1 MRIVSKR
8 RSGGSVN
15 NSPSSCHTSPSASD
29 SSDHVAAQKS
39 RKEPDHKRKRV
50 QSSTISSTFAELKIK
65 IPKKST
71 PDVYQKVSSDV
82 TEPVLTQLD
91 DPKLDRFQKKESE
104 ISEESKT
111 VTLDEVDKKENAEI
125 EKRESRRGR
134 YKCKFCSF
142 HGTKEGIVRHIQGKN
157 SNWKIS
163 SLTLYCSIGTHH
175 EKYIKWRQERS
186 DVLLIGCKECD
197 WFFASLDELE
207 SHLRSIH
214 PLKGSALSEKK
225 IKMVGTKVRQRHVL
239 VRIYFEPI

>member
-65 IPKKST
+65 ISKKST
-71 PDVYQKVSSDV
+71 PCGYQKISSDV
-82 TEPVLTQLD
+82 REPVLTELVD
-91 DPKLDRFQKKESE
+91 AKLDRIQKKESE
-104 ISEESKT
+104 ISEEFKT
-111 VTLDEVDKKENAEI
+111 VTCEEVNKKENVEI

-142 HGTKEGIVRHIQGKN
+142 HGTKEGIVRHIQGKK
-157 SNWKIS
+157 SDRKIS
-163 SLTLYCSIGTHH
+163 S
-175 EKYIKWRQERS
+175 
-186 DVLLIGCKECD
+186 
-197 WFFASLDELE
+197 
-207 SHLRSIH
+207 
-214 PLKGSALSEKK
+214 
-225 IKMVGTKVRQRHVL
+225 
-239 VRIYFEPI
+239 

>member
-71 PDVYQKVSSDV
+71 TDVYQKISSDV
-82 TEPVLTQLD
+82 TEPVLTELE
-91 DPKLDRFQKKESE
+91 DPKSDRFQKKESE
-104 ISEESKT
+104 ISESET
-111 VTLDEVDKKENAEI
+111 VTVEEVDKKENAEV

-134 YKCKFCSF
+134 YKCKYCSF

-157 SNWKIS
+157 S
-163 SLTLYCSIGTHH
+163 
-175 EKYIKWRQERS
+175 
-186 DVLLIGCKECD
+186 D
-197 WFFASLDELE
+197 
-207 SHLRSIH
+207 
-214 PLKGSALSEKK
+214 
-225 IKMVGTKVRQRHVL
+225 
-239 VRIYFEPI
+239 